1 MSRGHVRKRGNR
13 WAVVVERGPDPITGK
28 RRQKWVSGF
37 ATKKEAEQEKT
48 RLLREIDTS
57 TDLDPTRMTTG
68 EYLAHWLETV
78 AHRRVRPTTFERYER
93 AARVHITPHIG
104 NVPLVKLS
112 PPHLA
117 GLYTALGDAGLAA
130 NTLRN
135 AHMVLH
141 AALKSA
147 VQWNML
153 PRNVA
158 DVEKPPRGERPA
170 LTVWD
175 AATTARFL
183 ESVRERRLEAF
194 YQLAIATGMR
204 RGELMGLRW
213 QDVDL
218 ARGAL
223 SVRRA
228 LVKTK
233 RGGVAFQAPKTAK
246 GRRQISLSAKTVAD
260 LQAHRKRQ
268 LAERLALG
276 DVWQDQDLVFPGPTG
291 GPLAGETL
299 EGDFRR
305 AVAVAGVPRIRIH
318 DLRHTSATL
327 MLRQGVHPKIVSERL
342 GHATV
347 SITLDIYSHVLP
359 DMQAEVANAIDA
371 ALAAAGSQVA

>member
-1 MSRGHVRKRGNR
+1 MSRGHIRKRGSC
-13 WAVVVERGPDPITGK
+13 WAVVVERSPDPITGK

-37 ATKKEAEQEKT
+37 VTRKEAERTLTK
-48 RLLREIDTS
+48 LLRELDTG
-57 TDLDPTRMTTG
+57 TDLDPTRLTTG
-68 EYLAHWLETV
+68 EYLTYWLETV
-78 AHRRVRPTTFERYER
+78 ARRRVRPTTFERYER
-93 AARVHITPHIG
+93 AARVHIAPHIG
-104 NVPLVKLS
+104 GVPLVKLS

-117 GLYTALGDAGLAA
+117 GLYTTLSDIGLAA

-135 AHMVLH
+135 AHIVLH

-147 VQWNML
+147 VLWNIL

-183 ESVRERRLEAF
+183 ESVKGRRLEAF

-204 RGELMGLRW
+204 RGELLGLQW

-218 ARGAL
+218 VRGSLA
-223 SVRRA
+223 VRRS

-233 RGGVAFQAPKTAK
+233 QGGVAFQAPKTAK
-246 GRRQISLSAKTVAD
+246 GRRQIKLSAKIVGD

-268 LAERLALG
+268 LEERLQLG
-276 DVWQDQDLVFPGPTG
+276 ELWQDQDLVFPGPAG

-299 EGDFRR
+299 QGDFNRVI
-305 AVAVAGVPRIRIH
+305 AHADVPRIRLH

-359 DMQAEVANAIDA
+359 DMQAAAADAIDA
-371 ALAAAGSQVA
+371 ALAAAQG